1 MKAVTLAAPGGL
13 DRLKLVDLRDPGAPA
28 AGEIRVRLHASSIN
42 FHDYAVAR
50 GFIPSVDGRI
60 PMADGAGVVEAVGT
74 DVTEFAVGDS
84 VVSCFFPTWLDGV
97 PPLADFSKTPGDGID
112 GYARELVVTPATW
125 FTKAPKGFSHAE
137 AATLTTAGLT
147 AWRALVVEGGLKAG
161 DTVLV
166 LGTGGVSIFA
176 LQFAKLMGATVVAT
190 SSSDKKLERVKALGA
205 DFTINYKSDPEWGAT
220 VRRLT
225 GGQGVDHVVETG
237 GPGTLS
243 QSIVAVRTAGR
254 IALIGTLTRQ
264 NGDLPLSLMMIKN
277 ARLQGILVGSR
288 RQQQDM
294 VRGIEASGLKPVVD
308 RRFGLDGLADAFR
321 YEESGQHL
329 GKICLEF

>member
-1 MKAVTLAAPGGL
+1 MKAITLAAPGGL
-13 DRLKLVDLRDPGAPA
+13 DRLKLVDLRDPGSPA
-28 AGEIRVRLHASSIN
+28 AGEIRVRVHASSIN

-50 GFIPSVDGRI
+50 GFIPSADGRI

-74 DVTEFAVGDS
+74 EVTEFTVGDS
-84 VVSCFFPTWLDGV
+84 VVSVFSPSWQDG
-97 PPLADFSKTPGDGID
+97 PPVIADFSKTPGDGLD
-112 GYARELVVTPATW
+112 GYARELVVAPATW

-176 LQFAKLMGATVVAT
+176 LQFAKLMGATVIAT
-190 SSSDKKLERVKALGA
+190 SSSDQKIERLKALGA
-205 DFTINYKSDPEWGAT
+205 SHTINYKSDPEWGAT

-237 GPGTLS
+237 GPGTLP
-243 QSIVAVRTAGR
+243 QSIVAVRTGGR

-288 RQQQDM
+288 HQQQEM
-294 VRGIEASGLKPVVD
+294 VRGIEATGLRPIIDKT
-308 RRFGLDGLADAFR
+308 FGLEGLADAFR
-321 YEESGQHL
+321 YEESGKHF

>member
-13 DRLKLVDLRDPGAPA
+13 DRLKLVEMPDPGAPG
-28 AGEIRVRLHASSIN
+28 AGEIRVRVHACSIN

-50 GFIPSVDGRI
+50 GFLPSADGRI
-60 PMADGAGVVEAVGT
+60 PMADGAGVVEAVGAG
-74 DVTEFAVGDS
+74 VTEFSVGDS
-84 VVSCFFPTWLDGV
+84 VVSGFFPSWIDGV
-97 PPLADFSKTPGDGID
+97 PPVSDFSLTPGDGVD
-112 GYARELVVTPATW
+112 GYARELVVRPAMW

-176 LQFAKLMGATVVAT
+176 LQFAKLMGATVIAT
-190 SSSDKKLERVKALGA
+190 SSSDQKLERAKALGA
-205 DFTINYKSDPEWGAT
+205 DYTINYKSEPEWGGA

-237 GPGTLS
+237 GPGTLA
-243 QSIVAVRTAGR
+243 QSIVAVRTGGR
-254 IALIGTLTRQ
+254 IGLIGTLTRQ
-264 NGDLPLSLMMIKN
+264 SGDLPLSLMMIKN

-294 VRGIEASGLKPVVD
+294 VRGIEVGGLRPVID
-308 RRFGLDGLADAFR
+308 RSFGLGALGEAFR
-321 YEESGQHL
+321 YEESGQHF

>member
-1 MKAVTLAAPGGL
+1 MKAITLAAPGGL
-13 DRLKLVDLRDPGAPA
+13 DRLKLVEMRDPGSPA

-50 GFIPSVDGRI
+50 GFIPSADGRI

-74 DVTEFAVGDS
+74 EVTEFTVGDP
-84 VVSCFFPTWLDGV
+84 VVSVFSPFWQDG
-97 PPLADFSKTPGDGID
+97 PPVIADFSKTPGDGLD
-112 GYARELVVTPATW
+112 GYARELVVAPATW

-166 LGTGGVSIFA
+166 LGTGGVSVFA
-176 LQFAKLMGATVVAT
+176 LQFAKIMGATVIAT
-190 SSSDKKLERVKALGA
+190 SSSDQKIERLKALGA
-205 DFTINYKSDPEWGAT
+205 THTINYKSDPEWGAT

-237 GPGTLS
+237 GPGTLP
-243 QSIVAVRTAGR
+243 QSIVAVRTGGR
-254 IALIGTLTRQ
+254 IGLIGTLTRQ
-264 NGDLPLSLMMIKN
+264 QGDLPLSLMMIKN

-288 RQQQDM
+288 HQQQEM
-294 VRGIEASGLKPVVD
+294 VRGIDATGLRPVID
-308 RRFGLDGLADAFR
+308 KTFGLEGLGDAFR
-321 YEESGQHL
+321 YEESGKHF